1 MINEEKLG
9 RKLALGTV
17 QFGLNYGVSNISG
30 KVHESKVL
38 EILNKAKKEEIDTID
53 TAVLYGDS
61 EAVLGRSGVANF
73 NVVTKL
79 PPMPNHEID
88 IKAWVVENV
97 SNSINKLNIKKLY
110 GLILHQSNDF
120 IGERGFELY
129 SILCNLKHDGM
140 VNKIGVSIYNPKE
153 LDSLENNDIKIDI
166 VQAPFNILD
175 RRLETSGWL
184 IKLKNLG
191 IEIHTRSVFL
201 QGLLLLNPNSR
212 DQYFEKWKNCFD
224 EFEKWIKKTNQT
236 PLEACLNFV
245 YSYSEI
251 DKIIVGIDT
260 LEQLGEVLSSIN
272 IDYKAPISNH
282 LQINDI
288 MLIEPSNWMLSQ

>member
-9 RKLALGTV
+9 RRLALGTA
-17 QFGLNYGVSNISG
+17 QFGLNYGIANSSG
-30 KVHESKVL
+30 KVYESQVL

-53 TAVLYGDS
+53 TAVIYGDS
-61 EAVLGRSGVANF
+61 ETILGKTGASNF
-73 NVVTKL
+73 NIVTKL
-79 PPMPNHEID
+79 PPMPELEID
-88 IKAWVVENV
+88 IEAWAVKNI

-110 GLILHQSNDF
+110 GIMLHQSTDF

-129 SILCNLKHDGM
+129 RVLRKLKYEGM
-140 VNKIGVSIYNPKE
+140 INKIGVSIYNPKE
-153 LDSLENNDIKIDI
+153 LDSLEINDIKIDI
-166 VQAPFNILD
+166 VQAPFNIID

-191 IEIHTRSVFL
+191 VEIHTRSVFL
-201 QGLLLLNPNSR
+201 QGLLLLDSNNK
-212 DQYFEKWKNCFD
+212 DKYFLKWEKCFK

-245 YSYSEI
+245 YSYDEI
-251 DKIIVGIDT
+251 DKIIVGVDN
-260 LEQLGEVLSSIN
+260 LEQLGQILTSIN
-272 IDYKAPISNH
+272 NNYKAPISHH

-288 MLIEPSNWMLSQ
+288 MLIEPKNWVLSH